1 MKIHGLQK
9 MSLLDYPGH
18 VACTVFL
25 GGCDFRCP
33 FCHNYELVDGSAE
46 PVMEDVEF
54 FAFLSKREGILDG
67 VCITGGEPCLRA
79 DLAEFAGRIK
89 EMGFK
94 VKLDTNGAHPG
105 RVKEL
110 IDLGL
115 IDYVAMDIKNSPQK
129 YAETIGLSSNRPG
142 VIDAGRDNSVLDFDN
157 IRQTIALLM
166 EDRVDYEF
174 RTTVVEQ
181 YHKKEDFVAIGQLIE
196 GAKKYFLQQFVARN
210 TVPDCTL
217 EAPNRETIEK
227 YIEVVRRYVPNAEVR
242 GI

>member
-1 MKIHGLQK
+1 
-9 MSLLDYPGH
+9 
-18 VACTVFL
+18 
-25 GGCDFRCP
+25 
-33 FCHNYELVDGSAE
+33 
-46 PVMEDVEF
+46 
-54 FAFLSKREGILDG
+54 
-67 VCITGGEPCLRA
+67 
-79 DLAEFAGRIK
+79 
-89 EMGFK
+89 MGFT
-94 VKLDTNGAHPG
+94 VKLDTNGAHPD

-115 IDYVAMDIKNSPQK
+115 VDYVAMDIKNSPEK
-129 YAETIGLSSNRPG
+129 YAMTAGLG
-142 VIDAGRDNSVLDFDN
+142 EDIDGCNNPMFDFN
-157 IRQTIALLM
+157 KIRQTVALLM

-181 YHKKEDFVAIGQLIE
+181 YHKKEDFVAIGQLIK

-217 EAPNRETIEK
+217 KAPNRETIEK